1 MPLSPGRSIPLIPT
15 NVVLSSLYR
24 LQYKSKIYK
33 QNEEEIILKRNMLFK
48 RQSDA
53 LKIVQ
58 KINELQSRL
67 TRKRQLNQQL
77 TSQVHVVRNATDN
90 EDLFTSKT
98 FMRSSMGHHAT
109 YKVPYSKSAISN
121 IATVEPLPRYKGSVL
136 TVSFLKDIT

>member
-1 MPLSPGRSIPLIPT
+1 IPT

-53 LKIVQ
+53 LKIDQ

-98 FMRSSMGHHAT
+98 SMRSSMGHPAT

-121 IATVEPLPRYKGSVL
+121 IATVEPL
-136 TVSFLKDIT
+136 